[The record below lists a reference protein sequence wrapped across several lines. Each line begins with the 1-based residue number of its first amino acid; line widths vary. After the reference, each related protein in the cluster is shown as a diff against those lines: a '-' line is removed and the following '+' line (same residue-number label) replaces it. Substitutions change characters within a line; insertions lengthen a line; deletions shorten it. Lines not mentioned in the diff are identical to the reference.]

1 MCSFLGV
8 KISNDGTISF
18 SNAMT
23 LFFPNPASQMQMYFR
38 ELLVGNIQSNN
49 TITLMLSYQ
58 KTTNWDVEIVCPIE
72 AAKGHADFFTID

>member
-1 MCSFLGV
+1 MFSCLGV

-23 LFFPNPASQMQMYFR
+23 LFFPNPAPQMYFR

-49 TITLMLSYQ
+49 TITLMVSYQ

>member
-1 MCSFLGV
+1 MFSFLGV

-23 LFFPNPASQMQMYFR
+23 LFFPNPAPQMYFR

-49 TITLMLSYQ
+49 TITLMVSYQ

-72 AAKGHADFFTID
+72 AAKGHADFFITD

>member
-1 MCSFLGV
+1 MFSFLGV

-23 LFFPNPASQMQMYFR
+23 LFLPNPASLMYFR

>member
-1 MCSFLGV
+1 MFSFLGV

-23 LFFPNPASQMQMYFR
+23 LYFPIPAPQMYFR